1 MANNIPEKI
10 CFWSIIENGKW
21 QRSTLDMGE
30 KVREYTV
37 SFDTPGEICKGKLGY
52 DTMTSLLGASVLWIL
67 FSAFLVFRFKI

>member
-1 MANNIPEKI
+1 
-10 CFWSIIENGKW
+10 
-21 QRSTLDMGE
+21 MGE